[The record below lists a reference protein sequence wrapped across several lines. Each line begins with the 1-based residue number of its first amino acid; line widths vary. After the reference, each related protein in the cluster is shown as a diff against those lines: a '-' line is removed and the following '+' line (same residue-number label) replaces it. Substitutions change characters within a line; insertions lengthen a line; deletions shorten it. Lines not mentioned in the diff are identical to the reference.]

1 LDATEDLG
9 EYVSR
14 HSRVDPTQFK
24 RISRNTRSGM
34 VHERSAVSTSLEVDN
49 TRKESSPGND
59 GLELHS
65 DPFVERLDV
74 QV

>member
-1 LDATEDLG
+1 
-9 EYVSR
+9 
-14 HSRVDPTQFK
+14 
-24 RISRNTRSGM
+24 M

>member
-1 LDATEDLG
+1 
-9 EYVSR
+9 
-14 HSRVDPTQFK
+14 
-24 RISRNTRSGM
+24 M

-65 DPFVERLDV
+65 DPFVDAWTFRFDEERRT
-74 QV
+74 